1 MTAARHSPRELR
13 RFGLVVGGIFLLLA
27 GVSRWRG
34 HAVPP
39 LLLGTAGVLLVLP
52 GLVAPRLLDPVE
64 RVWMRFAES
73 LGRVNA
79 RIILT
84 LIFYLVVTPFGLV
97 RGLVR
102 GPTDRQIRDGRGS
115 LWVQRRSG
123 PVDPARYR
131 QQF

>member
-1 MTAARHSPRELR
+1 MTPPRPCPRELR
-13 RFGLVVGGIFLLLA
+13 RFGLIVGGIFLVLS
-27 GVSRWRG
+27 GISRWRG
-34 HAVPP
+34 RVVPP
-39 LLLGTAGVLLVLP
+39 LLLGTAGGLLVLA

-64 RVWMRFAES
+64 RLWMRFAES

-102 GPTDRQIRDGRGS
+102 GSTDRRIRDGRGS